1 MIKVS
6 LSGDALKQL
15 DNLSTT
21 IYQMQV
27 GYNNE
32 HRYWKSNLG
41 NVIWHED
48 GNWNIGPSES
58 LGTILSGRNVSL
70 YSSADDPSRCPHNQ
84 HQSKWNY
91 YNGSEFVEDTD
102 NLVSVQ
108 CVPSV

>member
-6 LSGDALKQL
+6 LSGDALEQL
-15 DNLSTT
+15 VDLSTT

-32 HRYWKSNLG
+32 HRYWKSNFG

-48 GNWNIGPSES
+48 GNWNIGTSES

-70 YSSADDPSRCPHNQ
+70 YLSADDPSSCPSDKHE
-84 HQSKWNY
+84 SKWIY
-91 YNGSEFVEDTD
+91 YNGSQFVEDTG